1 MNIDQAR
8 EYVVVLNGGSGCLIQ
23 PMTNEYTYVLTAKH
37 NITNSN
43 NILNNITHF
52 KFTDG
57 NWTSHEIAIANL
69 TVGENYFP
77 HPDKDIAIIKVFGLE
92 GYDKAFRFDRIT
104 EEKSNFN
111 LLGYPAAR
119 RENQPNSVEWFR
131 IDPNIQI
138 LDSRANGLFEAS
150 IPGNASLEEVR
161 GHSGGAILKVID
173 DKLYVAGIQNRMAA
187 ANEQL
192 GRVHFTPLTIFDE
205 IINLNPTLA
214 PIFPSHLKCFSF
226 LQNEAFNINAGF
238 GQPNIEFTRNYL
250 QQKTNQVIQ
259 SSLTPI
265 GIKNMFQK
273 RLLFYQQGDE
283 VLQSKFIWLIWLEFL
298 TILNILKDEEY
309 TEEGLKEIFNT
320 TRLICSDTKQDW
332 ADELSNIAYSNYHD
346 LKKNG
351 IVIIGISKP
360 PADGETYVLDKKIPH
375 IANAISEQKKKHDRG
390 LVQIDK
396 GSNYPLEEYKFIH
409 IEYFKGPT
417 IIKKHLEYANI
428 SDDNLLITKLKD
440 EYKILLSDE

>member
-23 PMTNEYTYVLTAKH
+23 PMTDEYMYVLTAKH
-37 NITNSN
+37 NISDRN
-43 NILNNITHF
+43 NTLDSITYF
-52 KFTDG
+52 KLTDG
-57 NWTSHEIAIANL
+57 SWASHEIVIANL
-69 TVGENYFP
+69 TEGENYFP
-77 HPDKDIAIIKVFGLE
+77 HPNKDIAIIKVPILAQ
-92 GYDKAFRFDRIT
+92 YDKAFRFDRIN
-104 EEKSNFN
+104 EEKHNFH
-111 LLGYPAAR
+111 LLGYPAVR
-119 RENQPNSVEWFR
+119 RANQANSVEWFR
-131 IDPNIQI
+131 RDDNIQI
-138 LDSRANGLFEAS
+138 LDPRVNGLYEAS
-150 IPGNASLEEVR
+150 IPGNASLNEVR
-161 GHSGGAILKVID
+161 GDSGGAILKIID
-173 DKLYVAGIQNRMAA
+173 DQLYVAGIQNRMAA
-187 ANEQL
+187 ADEQL
-192 GRVHFTPLTIFDE
+192 GRVHFTPLAGFDE
-205 IINLNPTLA
+205 IIIQNPSLA

-238 GQPNIEFTRNYL
+238 GQANVEFTKNFL
-250 QQKTNQVIQ
+250 QQKTNEVIG
-259 SSLTPI
+259 SPLTPI

-273 RLLFYQQGDE
+273 KLLFYQQCDE
-283 VLQSKFIWLIWLEFL
+283 VLQAKFIWLIWLEFL

-351 IVIIGISKP
+351 TVVIGISKP
-360 PADGETYVLDKKIPH
+360 PADGETYILDKKIPH

-428 SDDNLLITKLKD
+428 SDDKVLIAKLKD
-440 EYKILLSDE
+440 EYKILLSNE